1 MRSGEGMPIGKI
13 KQDDKQVTVLLKEKG
28 NEEKNQLTNIEQTPI
43 WGLSLEAQP
52 LSSVTNGGEFVFEEG
67 QVWRRD
73 RVRTITVQCDVPVG
87 VAAEDVRKEFKDRIE
102 KMELPK
108 GYSMKWLGEAY
119 EQEKNNMAIA
129 MATPVPAILMLIIC
143 VLLFANIKTPI
154 LIAITLPLAMIGIA
168 PGLAITGKSFGFM
181 SIIGA
186 LSLTG
191 MMIKN
196 VIVMMDEINYEI
208 DVLKKDRL

>member
-1 MRSGEGMPIGKI
+1 MNIMKTSPRALNVKNNWRNKLLAWEADYSQAKGRRANISPLDLGTGLMRSGEGMPIGKI

-119 EQEKNNMAIA
+119 EQEK
-129 MATPVPAILMLIIC
+129 IIWQ
-143 VLLFANIKTPI
+143 
-154 LIAITLPLAMIGIA
+154 
-168 PGLAITGKSFGFM
+168 
-181 SIIGA
+181 
-186 LSLTG
+186 
-191 MMIKN
+191 
-196 VIVMMDEINYEI
+196 
-208 DVLKKDRL
+208 